1 MIHSWK
7 IFISLSQWELIK
19 YLYLFVFVF
28 YLYLYLYLY
37 LCFFNFVSRLK
48 RGVPDDHKIWSATA
62 IVNVDFNLEQ
72 IKQYTSI
79 SGKIA
84 RDCVDIY
91 NNNNDNDGK
100 NKKTSVG
107 FIGPIIRKL

>member
-1 MIHSWK
+1 M
-7 IFISLSQWELIK
+7 FLD
-19 YLYLFVFVF
+19 
-28 YLYLYLYLY
+28 
-37 LCFFNFVSRLK
+37 FNFVSRFK
-48 RGVPDDHKIWSATA
+48 RGVPDDRKIWSATA
-62 IVNVDFNLEQ
+62 IVNEKYHDVLKEVHTSFLDAGSMAVTTNSYGIIPGVGFNLEE